1 MFGEHDAAAGKQLT
15 LIYVGQL
22 MISKN
27 EGSKALS
34 SPRRTIS
41 TILSRLD
48 DKDKT
53 DFSTCNLVLL
63 PWMRK

>member
-1 MFGEHDAAAGKQLT
+1 MFGEHDAAAGKQSN

-22 MISKN
+22 IISKN

-53 DFSTCNLVLL
+53 DFST
-63 PWMRK
+63 